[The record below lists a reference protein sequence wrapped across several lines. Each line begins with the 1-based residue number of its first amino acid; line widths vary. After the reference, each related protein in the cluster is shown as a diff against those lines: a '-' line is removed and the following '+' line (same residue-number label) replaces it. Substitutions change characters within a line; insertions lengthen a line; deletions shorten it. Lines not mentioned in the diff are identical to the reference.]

1 MTDPVSLA
9 RQLAATASA
18 VAAVTAGRSLTEA
31 LGHVPHALRPGVQ
44 ALSFHA
50 LRHWGEAQALVSRL
64 VERPP
69 APPVA
74 ALLGVALTL
83 LSERHDGAP
92 TYAPHTVVDQ
102 AVEAVP
108 LLGARAGRSAGN
120 AGFVNACLR
129 RYLREQGAL
138 RDEIQADAQ
147 ARWNHPFW
155 WVKRLRRDHPQHW
168 QDILQ
173 ANQQPAPMVLRVN
186 RRRQSRDD
194 YLVALANH
202 GWTAWPLADDG
213 VVLDQAVPVEQLPGW
228 SQGWVSV
235 QDGAAQLAAPLLLD
249 GLPLLPGARVLDAC
263 AAPGGKTAHL
273 LERGDAEVWALEVDA
288 QRARRIDENLGRLGL
303 SARVV
308 TADAAAVTGW
318 WDGEPF
324 DAILLD
330 APCTAS
336 GIVRRHPDVRW
347 LRRPDD
353 IDQLAQQQ
361 QRLLDAL
368 WPLLRPGGRL
378 LYATCSVFRAEG
390 DEQMMAFA
398 ARHPDALRLPA
409 PGHVYPGQPP
419 QTLSAID
426 DNGGRGFDG
435 FYYALWSKAAA

>member
-9 RQLAATASA
+9 RQLAATAGVVEA
-18 VAAVTAGRSLTEA
+18 VAAGRSLTEA
-31 LGHVPHALRPGVQ
+31 LGRVPAAQRPGVQ

-50 LRHWGEAQALVSRL
+50 LRHWGEAQALVAAL

-69 APPVA
+69 AAPVA

-83 LSERHDGAP
+83 LAPPEEGAP
-92 TYAPHTVVDQ
+92 TYAPHTLVDQ
-102 AVEAVP
+102 AVEAVA
-108 LLGARAGRSAGN
+108 LLGSRTGRAAGN
-120 AGFVNACLR
+120 GGFVNACLR
-129 RYLREQGAL
+129 RFLREQDAL
-138 RDEIQADAQ
+138 RVEVQEDAQ

-155 WVKRLRRDHPQHW
+155 WVKRLRRDHPQQW
-168 QDILQ
+168 QHILQ
-173 ANQQPAPMVLRVN
+173 ASQQPAPMVLRVN
-186 RRRQSRDD
+186 RRRQSREA
-194 YLVALANH
+194 YLDALLRD
-202 GWTAWPLADDG
+202 GWNAWPLADDG
-213 VVLDQAVPVEQLPGW
+213 VVLAHAVPVEQLPGW

-249 GLPLLPGARVLDAC
+249 GLALPPSARVLDAC

-288 QRARRIDENLGRLGL
+288 QRARRIGENLDRLGL
-303 SARVV
+303 RARVV
-308 TADAAAVTGW
+308 TADAGAVDAW
-318 WDGEPF
+318 WDGRPF

-347 LRRPDD
+347 LRRPSDVE
-353 IDQLAQQQ
+353 QLGQQ
-361 QRLLDAL
+361 QRRLLEAL

-390 DEQMMAFA
+390 DEQMDAFA
-398 ARHPDALRLPA
+398 ARHPDARRLDA
-409 PGHVYPGQPP
+409 PGHVYPGRAP
-419 QTLSAID
+419 QGVAVID
-426 DNGGRGFDG
+426 DNVDRGFDG